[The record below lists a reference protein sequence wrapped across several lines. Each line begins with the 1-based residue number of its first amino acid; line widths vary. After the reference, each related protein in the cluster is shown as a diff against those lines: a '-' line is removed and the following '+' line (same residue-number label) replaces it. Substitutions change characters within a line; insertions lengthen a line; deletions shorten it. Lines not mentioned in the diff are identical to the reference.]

1 MLKRGRKERKSM
13 DVVNTR
19 ACLNL
24 KTVWSDWFEE
34 QGLVYRRA
42 Q

>member
-1 MLKRGRKERKSM
+1 MLKRGRKERKNTA
-13 DVVNTR
+13 VVNTR

-34 QGLVYRRA
+34 HGLAYREA
-42 Q
+42 